1 MLGVMSLT
9 GVQMNFINCF
19 VATMILGVGVDYG
32 IHLIHRLRLNGGV
45 VDDGVMETGKAVAMA
60 AITNIVGFGSLALS
74 NYPGLRSVGIIS
86 SVGCLSCLITAVTL
100 LPATLVLWKPKGAPG
115 SPGAPAAP

>member
-1 MLGVMSLT
+1 MTAPRQFLKLAEQFGADRDGDLCSR
-9 GVQMNFINCF
+9 GRRRRADI
-19 VATMILGVGVDYG
+19 
-32 IHLIHRLRLNGGV
+32 GGV
-45 VDDGVMETGKAVAMA
+45 VDEGVMETGKAVAMA

-100 LPATLVLWKPKGAPG
+100 LPATLVLWKPKLEAGGPG
-115 SPGAPAAP
+115 QDG